1 MKKGIISYLIIILSI
16 IISVKIIAYYVTGTP
31 PNGRGSEGL
40 VNEFDGISGLPTPPI
55 SSSGDVSKWLPGGNP
70 IPTVGG
76 VAITSDLD
84 YPTSPLNGAY
94 HGITALRMAW
104 KNESQYILLK
114 SDYFEN
120 VGCNPTPEPNYSNYD
135 PANAK
140 DWSCYDY
147 VEFYVY
153 VNSTMNGWPEPLYQP
168 VSIFDGTVTF
178 TASRELNVE
187 SDKVWND
194 YFSISLHYLANQTI
208 NGHRFDVTNI
218 KSFTIHAPDVGSQD
232 YSQWGIGPSDDTIY
246 IYYDYLTLGADAKPN
261 SPPTNVSISVD
272 TSKGYEAARLSFDA
286 ASQTGTHPITA
297 YHIYRSIDGS
307 PYYGIDYIPN
317 TPGAKN
323 YLDEEGNQT
332 SNTVTACYK
341 ILSCDNGPGI
351 FPDTGSLTTNKIN
364 VTYNEGALEE
374 ATEVC
379 VSLAPRPT
387 DTPTPY
393 GTGGITPGVNTNT
406 PTETKTFTPT
416 ATPTAYDIT
425 SAHVY
430 PNPFNPD
437 KGSKL
442 FHVDNVPN
450 NTEVKIFGLDGSL
463 INEGKYENPNKPFT
477 WNGRNKNGTKVVTGV
492 YYLVLKSSDGK
503 TDVKRIIVCYK
514 CDPVYKKE

>member
-1 MKKGIISYLIIILSI
+1 MKKSVIAYIIIILNI
-16 IISVKIIAYYVTGTP
+16 IIAINIVAYYVGFE
-31 PNGRGSEGL
+31 RGKEGL
-40 VNEFDGISGLPTPPI
+40 VNEFDGPSGLPTPPI
-55 SSSGDVSKWLPGGNP
+55 SSSGDVGKWITGGNP
-70 IPTVGG
+70 PPLIEGTP
-76 VAITSDLD
+76 ITADLD
-84 YPTSPLNGAY
+84 YPTSPLNGAV
-94 HGITALRMAW
+94 HGIGALRLRW
-104 KNESQYILLK
+104 KNESQFILLK
-114 SDYFEN
+114 NDYFEN
-120 VGCNPTPEPNYSNYD
+120 VGCNPTPEPDYSNYD

-147 VEFYVY
+147 VKFYVY
-153 VNSTMNGWPEPLYQP
+153 VNMTMNGGWPEPLYQP

-178 TASRELNVE
+178 TASRELIVE
-187 SDKVWND
+187 NDRVWND

-246 IYYDYLTLGADAKPN
+246 VYYDYLTLGADAKPN
-261 SPPTNVSISVD
+261 SPPALVNISVD
-272 TSKGYEAARLSFDA
+272 TSRGYEAARLSFNQA
-286 ASQTGTHPITA
+286 PQTGTHPITA

-307 PYYGIDYIPN
+307 PYYGIDYIEN

-323 YLDEEGNQT
+323 YLDVEGNQT

-379 VSLAPRPT
+379 VALAPRPT
-387 DTPTPY
+387 DTPTPVPTS
-393 GTGGITPGVNTNT
+393 TGSIVPGSPTGT
-406 PTETKTFTPT
+406 PTDTATFTPT
-416 ATPTAYDIT
+416 ATPTVYDIS

-437 KGSKL
+437 QGSKL

-463 INEGKYENPNKPFT
+463 INEGKYEDPTRPFT

-492 YYLVLKSSDGK
+492 YYLVLIAPDGK

-514 CDPVYKKE
+514 CDPVYKRD